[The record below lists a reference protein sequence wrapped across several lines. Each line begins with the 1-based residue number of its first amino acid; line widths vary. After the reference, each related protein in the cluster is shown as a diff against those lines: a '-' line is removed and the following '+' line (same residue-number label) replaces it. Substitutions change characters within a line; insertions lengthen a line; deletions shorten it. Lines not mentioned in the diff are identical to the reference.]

1 MPDFGYSRASIVTKL
16 GRNAIGIKPNPS
28 QPVLEY
34 FGHFKF
40 FDTRFFI
47 WAWQV
52 SQLLQRLEIAHK
64 DGYSLYLGPGSSFDT
79 KFVRK
84 RPVLTRSHRFSLA
97 YKNVSTYILYSEM
110 PDFGRSIGPIVTKLG
125 RNAIGI
131 KTNPSHPVLEYF
143 GHFIFF

>member
-1 MPDFGYSRASIVTKL
+1 MAREQGRGSRGEGALGREQGRGSRGSGGSRDPIVTKL
-16 GRNAIGIKPNPS
+16 GRNAIGTKTNPS

-40 FDTRFFI
+40 FDTRSFI

-79 KFVRK
+79 KLVRK
-84 RPVLTRSHRFSLA
+84 RPVLIRSHLRTKMFPLIFCTL
-97 YKNVSTYILYSEM
+97 KCRIL
-110 PDFGRSIGPIVTKLG
+110 G
-125 RNAIGI
+125 
-131 KTNPSHPVLEYF
+131 VLVAQ
-143 GHFIFF
+143 